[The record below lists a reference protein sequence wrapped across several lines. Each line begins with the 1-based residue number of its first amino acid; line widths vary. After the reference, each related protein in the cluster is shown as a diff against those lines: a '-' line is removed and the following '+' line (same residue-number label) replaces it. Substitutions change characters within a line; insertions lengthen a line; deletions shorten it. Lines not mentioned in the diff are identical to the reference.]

1 MVLARLR
8 DLAFTTAL
16 TSAVHVAALA
26 VPAPSD
32 KKYVDDYDFLVAT
45 VRKDAAAIQ
54 CKKLDWDALSK
65 PFRARF
71 EKCTSDVDHVKNVMA
86 LLATLQDSHT
96 GVLDTKVD
104 AKQLPSKFDGL
115 FGGGLW
121 FGWEGGKFVLR
132 GVMEGHTLAASAPLG
147 SVLTKVGDE
156 PAWFAMA
163 RERRRIAAFQGIS
176 TDASLFS
183 SLGNKLLPFGDA
195 KQIAIEIVTPDGKTK
210 RLDVPRW
217 GPNGKAFYPGPD
229 LLPETT
235 PPIAWVDGGAVSGFL
250 SPPSCPW
257 SQKVGFLKITGE
269 MNAAT
274 VKAFDAAFDALKG
287 MDALLLDCRGMG
299 GGSDDCAWTMCGR
312 LFSKGADNGSHG
324 KLGPNGSWQF
334 DGPVVMLQDE
344 NEVSSAETFT
354 WALSE
359 TGRVVSVG
367 RATGGW
373 GIIPKHYELPS
384 GLAAFR
390 LGTNDRATPIKGIH
404 TEGVGWPADVTVPFG
419 PKLVEY
425 GGGKTPDPV
434 RALGLD
440 VLNVLHA
447 GANLGET
454 RAAFHA
460 LAEGD
465 VAAFK
470 AFAKKVAGAAA
481 VAAKAKGFDGEK
493 LAKLFD
499 VDLALELALEVAA
512 IEYAGDDLPPD
523 ALGLTRRAPRLLAR
537 AKAEG
542 VKVGALE
549 TWFKK
554 LAPEAAAQEA
564 LLRAVDDSFQLSDDA
579 KKAFLAKH
587 GATKTGKYVRAR
599 DTK

>member
-1 MVLARLR
+1 MGHRSRLLASLIAAT
-8 DLAFTTAL
+8 LTTAA
-16 TSAVHVAALA
+16 TTT
-26 VPAPSD
+26 VPASPD
-32 KKYVDDYDFLVAT
+32 KKYLDDYDFLVAT
-45 VRKDAAAIQ
+45 VRKDAAAIA
-54 CKKLDWDALSK
+54 CKKLDWDALAK

-71 EKCTSDVDHVKNVMA
+71 EKCASDVDHVKNVMA

-96 GVLDTKVD
+96 GVLESKVD
-104 AKQLPSKFDGL
+104 WKELPGKFDGL

-132 GVMEGHTLAASAPLG
+132 GVMVGHGLAASAPVG

-156 PAWFAMA
+156 PAWWAMA

-195 KQIAIEIVTPDGKTK
+195 KQIAIEIVTPEGKPK
-210 RLDVPRW
+210 RVDVPRW

-229 LLPETT
+229 LLPETKPAIT
-235 PPIAWVDGGAVSGFL
+235 WVDGGAISGFL
-250 SPPSCPW
+250 ELPW

-274 VKAFDAAFDALKG
+274 VKAFGAAFDALKG
-287 MDALLLDCRGMG
+287 MEALLLDCRGMG
-299 GGSDDCAWTMCGR
+299 GGGDDFAWTMCGR

-334 DGPVVMLQDE
+334 DGPAVMLQDE
-344 NEVSSAETFT
+344 SEVSSAETFT

-373 GIIPKHYELPS
+373 GIIPRRYELPS

-390 LGTNDRATPIKGIH
+390 LGTGDRGTPIKGIH

-419 PKLVEY
+419 PKLVEF

-434 RALGLD
+434 RALGLE

-447 GANLGET
+447 GANLGDT

-470 AFAKKVAGAAA
+470 GFAKKVAGSAAL
-481 VAAKAKGFDGEK
+481 AAKAKGFDGEK
-493 LAKLFD
+493 LARLFVD
-499 VDLALELALEVAA
+499 DLAAELALEAA
-512 IEYAGDDLPPD
+512 ALEAAGDDLPPD
-523 ALGLTRRAPRLLAR
+523 ALGLARRAPRLLAR
-537 AKAEG
+537 AKASG
-542 VKVGALE
+542 VKAGALE
-549 TWFKK
+549 VAVKR
-554 LAPEAAAQEA
+554 LAPETAAQEA

-599 DTK
+599 DAK